1 MYPSGDC
8 GCSRW
13 KTLGLFN
20 CYSSHLMHVDGWRE
34 ERYYFSKVFR
44 PGSLDSQPWCKRAL
58 QAYTY
63 SSRYCHVAFEGIPI
77 LTCLSVLFYVSS
89 FREPIVAFSSTCNGD
104 QLYVREGL
112 GVARSR
118 LIASSHDFLVQQFS
132 DLCMHDSMN

>member
-13 KTLGLFN
+13 KAPGLFN
-20 CYSSHLMHVDGWRE
+20 CYSSHLMHVDGWRK

-44 PGSLDSQPWCKRAL
+44 PGSIDSQPWCKRAL

-63 SSRYCHVAFEGIPI
+63 SSRYCHVAFERIPI

-118 LIASSHDFLVQQFS
+118 LVASSLDSFLFNSFPTIV
-132 DLCMHDSMN
+132 CMIV